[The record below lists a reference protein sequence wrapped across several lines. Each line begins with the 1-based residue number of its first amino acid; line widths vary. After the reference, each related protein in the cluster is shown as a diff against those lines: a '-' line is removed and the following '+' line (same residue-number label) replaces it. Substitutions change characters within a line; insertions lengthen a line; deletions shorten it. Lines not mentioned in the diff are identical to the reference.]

1 MKFTLMI
8 KLFQMEKK
16 VIFVVQN
23 KYNVK
28 EKE

>member
-23 KYNVK
+23 KYNGK